1 MADCLKRFDLAL
13 YTVGDLSAEESGA
26 LKLHL
31 DSCQVCSASLDE
43 LHKNV
48 AEYEKNA
55 SEHLAALRTRLS
67 EEVIGQERK
76 SRRLWF
82 TGIGLAAAIAVV
94 ILVLF
99 VWPGRKVDDIGFKG
113 AFSVQVV
120 AQKKDEQ
127 IIVRQLEKLSK
138 GDALRF
144 VVTSDS
150 AGYVFIFSVDGKGR
164 ISPFYPE
171 GEPESG
177 SELVRIER
185 PGKHELPGSVIL
197 DDWIG
202 TEYLVVVFSQEMFDR
217 RRVQDTA
224 RNIILEGN
232 VRTLGPAVLG
242 IEGSVGVVTIKKV
255 EEPTP

>member
-1 MADCLKRFDLAL
+1 MDDCLKRFNLAL
-13 YTVGDLSAEESGA
+13 YTVGDLSAGESGA
-26 LKLHL
+26 LKHHL
-31 DSCQVCSASLDE
+31 DSCVVCNTSLEE
-43 LHKNV
+43 LQKNV

-67 EEVIGQERK
+67 EKVPGGR
-76 SRRLWF
+76 STTRRLWLP
-82 TGIGLAAAIAVV
+82 GIGLAAAIAVV
-94 ILVLF
+94 MLVLF
-99 VWPGRKVDDIGFKG
+99 VWPGKRVDDIAFKG

-127 IIVRQLEKLSK
+127 IIVREGEKLSQ

-150 AGYVFIFSVDGKGR
+150 AGYIAVFSVDGKGR

-171 GEPESG
+171 GEPETG

-202 TEYLVVVFSQEMFDR
+202 TEYLVVVFSQEMFER

-224 RNIILEGN
+224 RNMILEGS
-232 VRTLGPAVLG
+232 VRALGPAVLG
-242 IEGSVGVVTIKKV
+242 IKGSVGVVSIVKV
-255 EEPTP
+255 EEPTQ